1 MLHKGEVVGR
11 RYRIIQL
18 VGKGGFGAVY
28 EALDER
34 FQSRRVVA
42 IKEMGDAGLST
53 PERLKALQDFRHE
66 ADLLVELS
74 HPNLPHVSDFFE
86 ESDKAYLVMEFVQG
100 KTLAKLQEE
109 TGGPLDEHIVM
120 EWALQLCDVLHYL
133 HTQPQAII
141 FRDLKP
147 VNVMLT
153 HVGQIKLIDFGIA
166 RIFKLASH
174 KDTNA
179 LGSRGYAP
187 MEQYGQGQ
195 SDARTDIY
203 ALGATL
209 YDLLTATIPPDAP
222 SRFIH
227 PQAFQ
232 RPRQLNPRI
241 AESTE
246 RIILKAMEQSPQDRF
261 QTIAD
266 MRQAIINSS
275 PASQAK
281 AAPAAQPPT
290 QPVNKKGSIPPLPLV
305 NQPQSRRRLPPFLL
319 LASLLIL
326 VVLLVAIVPTILMRI
341 HFPPT
346 PGPNAS
352 PGPGSVGANGI
363 GVYSINGEDIG
374 ISDGSYA
381 LDTKSDRAGRE
392 LKRQAS
398 ANFRARNVSVAQ
410 SLWRADLQLDTND
423 AESLIYL
430 EDQRVLASGQP
441 YITLVVGVLLG
452 THTFDAYSRDYLQ
465 AAYVAQKE
473 CNDGLKLPGGI
484 KVRLLIAKSGSD
496 PQRSADIA
504 QQIVKAA
511 QFDKT
516 LVGVM
521 GWTTSATSVDTVPI
535 LARAHIPMVAAGVAS
550 DQLTGISPYFY
561 RVGPPNSVTVK
572 LLTKYIELKLH
583 PRHVVLFEDPTES
596 YSQSLA
602 QAFAAQYTADGYAN
616 LLAPTMTFKTG
627 GPAATLS
634 QSILDVLHQSQVPD
648 VIVFTSNNVNDMTT
662 VLNTIPDTPQY
673 AQLKVAMGIAG
684 YEVTESDKHFNGY
697 NRLIFASAAFPDEW
711 NLFSPGNQ
719 PLFFQE
725 YANAYDPQG
734 KHHGAYYF
742 TRPNSFIMLGYDAML
757 VLLKGSQ
764 IALQAGKTSL
774 TPDQLRQ
781 ALATINLS
789 QPLMGI
795 SGEIA
800 LGSDGNPID
809 KITFVLSVD
818 SHTFTHMSADQG
830 CFVITRS
837 CDPNKI
843 QFL

>member
-1 MLHKGEVVGR
+1 MLQKGEGVGT

-28 EALDER
+28 EALDEH
-34 FQSRRVVA
+34 FQSCRVVA
-42 IKEMGDAGLST
+42 IKEMGDAGLSSA
-53 PERLKALQDFRHE
+53 ERLKALQDFRHE

-86 ESDKAYLVMEFVQG
+86 EGDKAYLVMEFVQG
-100 KTLAKLQEE
+100 KTLAKLQED
-109 TGGPLDEHIVM
+109 TGGPLDERMVM
-120 EWALQLCDVLHYL
+120 EWALQLCAVLNYL
-133 HTQPQAII
+133 HTRPQPII
-141 FRDLKP
+141 FRDMKP
-147 VNVMLT
+147 VNVMHT
-153 HVGQIKLIDFGIA
+153 QGGQIKLIDFGIA
-166 RIFKLASH
+166 RSFKLASQN
-174 KDTNA
+174 DTNA

-209 YDLLTATIPPDAP
+209 YDLLTNTIPLDAP
-222 SRFIH
+222 SRFIN

-232 RPRQLNPRI
+232 HPRQINPRI

-246 RIILKAMEQSPQDRF
+246 RILLKAMEQSPQDRF
-261 QTIAD
+261 QTVAD
-266 MRQAIINSS
+266 MRQAINDSS
-275 PASQAK
+275 TVSQAK
-281 AAPAAQPPT
+281 PAARPPA
-290 QPVNKKGSIPPLPLV
+290 PPANKKGPVLHLPLV
-305 NQPQSRRRLPPFLL
+305 KHLKSRRRFPPFPL

-326 VVLLVAIVPTILMRI
+326 VILLVAIVPSILVGTPS
-341 HFPPT
+341 PPT
-346 PGPNAS
+346 AGNSTLGGPS
-352 PGPGSVGANGI
+352 SIGANGI
-363 GVYSINGEDIG
+363 GVSTVKGEDIG

-381 LDTKSDRAGRE
+381 LDTKSDRKGRE
-392 LKRQAS
+392 LKIQAS
-398 ANFRARNVSVAQ
+398 ANYRARDVSAAE
-410 SLWRADLQLDTND
+410 SLWRADLQIDTND

-430 EDQRVLASGQP
+430 EDQRVLTSGQP
-441 YITLVVGVLLG
+441 NITLVVGVLLG
-452 THTFDAYSRDYLQ
+452 TQTFDAYSRDYLQ

-473 CNDGLKLPGGI
+473 FNDGLKLPDGI

-511 QFDKT
+511 QSDKT
-516 LVGVM
+516 IVGVM

-535 LARAHIPMVAAGVAS
+535 LAKAHIPMVAAGVAS
-550 DQLTGISPYFY
+550 DQLTGISPYFF

-583 PRHVVLFEDPTES
+583 PRHIVLFEDPTES

-602 QAFAAQYTADGYAN
+602 QAFAAQYTADGYGN
-616 LLAPTMTFKTG
+616 LLAPTVTFKTG
-627 GPAATLS
+627 GPTATLS
-634 QSILDVLHQSQVPD
+634 QSMLDVLHQPQVPD

-684 YEVTESDKHFNGY
+684 YEVTESDKPFKGY

-711 NLFSPGNQ
+711 SLFSPRSQ
-719 PLFFQE
+719 PMFFQD
-725 YANAYDPQG
+725 YANTYDPQR
-734 KHHGAYYF
+734 KHQGTPYYF

-764 IALQAGKTSL
+764 VALQAGKTPL
-774 TPDQLRQ
+774 TPDELRQ
-781 ALATINLS
+781 TLPYINLAR
-789 QPLMGI
+789 PLMGI

-809 KITFVLSVD
+809 KINFVLSVD
-818 SHTFTHMSADQG
+818 SHNFTHIAADGG
-830 CFVITRS
+830 CFVLTHS